1 MEKELLMGILSNIFS
16 KIISSASAASIGGQL
31 ADKIKEKNA
40 QKETAA
46 PTTSAEQPSTPAATA
61 SKTLENVDVAAIL
74 NELAEKNSQKL
85 NWKTSIVDL
94 LKLLGLD
101 SSLDARK
108 KLAAE
113 LNYTGNTDDSAAM
126 NIWLHKMVMQKIVEN
141 GGNVNNL
148 F

>member
-1 MEKELLMGILSNIFS
+1 MEKALFMGILSSIFS
-16 KIISSASAASIGGQL
+16 KIISSASAAGVVSQVAEKMKAKDAQQNTTTATSTVDSSI
-31 ADKIKEKNA
+31 E
-40 QKETAA
+40 
-46 PTTSAEQPSTPAATA
+46 TTSNSFE
-61 SKTLENVDVAAIL
+61 KIDVAAIL
-74 NELAEKNSQKL
+74 NELAQKNSQQL

-126 NIWLHKMVMQKIVEN
+126 NIWLHKMVMQEIVDN
-141 GGNVNNL
+141 GGNVKDL

>member
-1 MEKELLMGILSNIFS
+1 MGILSSIFS
-16 KIISSASAASIGGQL
+16 KIISSASAAGVVGQV
-31 ADKIKEKNA
+31 AEKMKAKDA
-40 QKETAA
+40 QQNTTAA
-46 PTTSAEQPSTPAATA
+46 TSTVDSSIETTSNSFE
-61 SKTLENVDVAAIL
+61 KIDVAAIL
-74 NELAEKNSQKL
+74 NELAQKNSQQL

-126 NIWLHKMVMQKIVEN
+126 NIWLHKMVMQKIVDN
-141 GGNVNNL
+141 GGNVNDL